1 MAARVPS
8 HDAGVGV
15 ILGAVALG
23 LLIGLSLGAL
33 GGGGSILTV
42 PALVYVL
49 GLSPQEATTASLVI
63 VGITAAASSIG
74 HARSGHTRWGAGA
87 LLAAVGVPASLL
99 GTVLNR
105 RVDPDVLL
113 LSFAALMLVAAVGML
128 VRSRTSRD
136 APPAEGEPGR
146 GSGAVGTLTAT
157 RQHPR
162 VNPAIRPGGRAGR
175 ALRLTSAGLGIGFL
189 TGFLG
194 VGGGFVVVPVL
205 VVLFSTPMPIA
216 VGTSLLVISLNSA
229 VALAARVG
237 SGGFDWSVIVPFTTA
252 AVAGSLAGKR
262 VADRISANKLTVA
275 FAVLLVAVAV
285 YVAVQALLGL
295 T

>member
-1 MAARVPS
+1 MIA
-8 HDAGVGV
+8 
-15 ILGAVALG
+15 GAVALG

-42 PALVYVL
+42 PALVFVL
-49 GLSPQEATTASLVI
+49 GLSAQEATTASLVI
-63 VGITAAASSIG
+63 VGVTAAAASAG
-74 HARSGHTRWGAGA
+74 HARSGHTKWRSGF
-87 LLAAVGVPASLL
+87 LLAAIGVPASLA

-128 VRSRTSRD
+128 LRARSASRRQAPVEPSQPASPDASGGSTATATQARPAHAAPAARSRLGH
-136 APPAEGEPGR
+136 AW
-146 GSGAVGTLTAT
+146 
-157 RQHPR
+157 
-162 VNPAIRPGGRAGR
+162 
-175 ALRLTSAGLGIGFL
+175 RLAAAGLGIGFL

-194 VGGGFVVVPVL
+194 VGGGFIVVPVL
-205 VVLFSTPMPIA
+205 VVLLSTPMPVA

-229 VALAARVG
+229 VALAARAGHG
-237 SGGFDWSVIVPFTTA
+237 SFDWNVIVPFTIA

-262 VADRISANKLTVA
+262 AADRISPTKLTVA
-275 FAVLLVAVAV
+275 FAVLLVTVAV
-285 YVAVQALLGL
+285 YVAVQAVLGL

>member
-1 MAARVPS
+1 MIA
-8 HDAGVGV
+8 
-15 ILGAVALG
+15 GAVALG

-42 PALVYVL
+42 PALVFVL
-49 GLSPQEATTASLVI
+49 GLSAQEATTASLVI
-63 VGITAAASSIG
+63 VGVTAAAASAG
-74 HARSGHTRWGAGA
+74 HARSGHTRWRSGF
-87 LLAAVGVPASLL
+87 LLAAIGVPASLA

-128 VRSRTSRD
+128 LRARSAARRQAQAQPSQPASPDAPGGSALAATPAGPAHAAPAARSRLGH
-136 APPAEGEPGR
+136 AW
-146 GSGAVGTLTAT
+146 
-157 RQHPR
+157 
-162 VNPAIRPGGRAGR
+162 
-175 ALRLTSAGLGIGFL
+175 RLAAAGLGIGFL

-194 VGGGFVVVPVL
+194 VGGGFIVVPVL
-205 VVLFSTPMPIA
+205 VVLLSTPMPVA

-229 VALAARVG
+229 VALAARAGHG
-237 SGGFDWSVIVPFTTA
+237 SFDWEVIVPFTAA

-262 VADRISANKLTVA
+262 AADRVSPNKLTVA
-275 FAVLLVAVAV
+275 FAALLVAVAV
-285 YVAVQALLGL
+285 YVGVQAVLGL

>member
-1 MAARVPS
+1 MIA
-8 HDAGVGV
+8 
-15 ILGAVALG
+15 GAVALG

-42 PALVYVL
+42 PALVFVL
-49 GLSPQEATTASLVI
+49 GLSAQEATTASLVI
-63 VGITAAASSIG
+63 VGVTAAAASAG
-74 HARSGHTRWGAGA
+74 HARSGHTRWGQGL
-87 LLAAVGVPASLL
+87 LLAAVGVPASLA

-113 LSFAALMLVAAVGML
+113 LSFAALMLVAAGGML
-128 VRSRTSRD
+128 LRARSAARRD
-136 APPAEGEPGR
+136 APAQANQPASPDQSGERTLAETRARPAHAAPTARTRLGHAWR
-146 GSGAVGTLTAT
+146 LGA
-157 RQHPR
+157 
-162 VNPAIRPGGRAGR
+162 
-175 ALRLTSAGLGIGFL
+175 AGLGIGLL

-194 VGGGFVVVPVL
+194 VGGGFIVVPVL
-205 VVLFSTPMPIA
+205 VVLLRTPMPAA

-229 VALAARVG
+229 VALAARAGHG
-237 SGGFDWSVIVPFTTA
+237 SFDWDVIVPFTVA

-262 VADRISANKLTVA
+262 TADRVSPNKLTVA
-275 FAVLLVAVAV
+275 FAALLVAVAV

>member
-1 MAARVPS
+1 MIA
-8 HDAGVGV
+8 
-15 ILGAVALG
+15 GAVALG

-42 PALVYVL
+42 PALVFVL

-63 VGITAAASSIG
+63 VGVTAAAASAG
-74 HARSGHTRWGAGA
+74 HARSGHTKWRQGL
-87 LLAAVGVPASLL
+87 LLAAVGVPASLG

-128 VRSRTSRD
+128 LRARSAARRQAQAQPSQPASPDAPGGSALAATPAGLAHAAPAARSRLGH
-136 APPAEGEPGR
+136 AW
-146 GSGAVGTLTAT
+146 
-157 RQHPR
+157 
-162 VNPAIRPGGRAGR
+162 
-175 ALRLTSAGLGIGFL
+175 RLAAAGLGIGFL

-194 VGGGFVVVPVL
+194 VGGGFIVVPVL
-205 VVLFSTPMPIA
+205 VVLLRTPMPVA

-229 VALAARVG
+229 VALAARAGHG
-237 SGGFDWSVIVPFTTA
+237 SFDWDVIVPFTAA

-262 VADRISANKLTVA
+262 AADRVSPNKLTVA
-275 FAVLLVAVAV
+275 FAALLVAVSV
-285 YVAVQALLGL
+285 YVGVQAVLGL

>member
-1 MAARVPS
+1 MI
-8 HDAGVGV
+8 AGAIG
-15 ILGAVALG
+15 LG

-49 GLSPQEATTASLVI
+49 GMTAQEATTASLVI
-63 VGITAAASSIG
+63 VGVTAAAGTIG
-74 HARSGHTRWGAGA
+74 HARSGDTRWGAGI

-99 GTVLNR
+99 GSALNR
-105 RVDPDVLL
+105 QVDPDALL
-113 LSFAALMLVAAVGML
+113 LSFAALMLIAAVGML
-128 VRSRTSRD
+128 VRSRAYSRG
-136 APPAEGEPGR
+136 APPSPAAPSEPDSEPAAG
-146 GSGAVGTLTAT
+146 GTLTAT
-157 RQHPR
+157 RVRTRPAQAKRSRGR
-162 VNPAIRPGGRAGR
+162 VGQAA
-175 ALRLTSAGLGIGFL
+175 RLIVACLGIGFL

-194 VGGGFVVVPVL
+194 VGGGFIVVPVL
-205 VVLFSTPMPIA
+205 VVLLSTPMPVA

-229 VALAARVG
+229 VALAARAG
-237 SGGFDWSVIVPFTTA
+237 SGGFEWDLIVPFTAA
-252 AVAGSLAGKR
+252 AVAGSVAGKR
-262 VADRISANKLTVA
+262 TADRVNPSQLTVA

>member
-1 MAARVPS
+1 MT
-8 HDAGVGV
+8 AGAIG
-15 ILGAVALG
+15 LG

-42 PALVYVL
+42 PALVYLL
-49 GLSPQEATTASLVI
+49 GLTAQEATTASLVI
-63 VGITAAASSIG
+63 VGVTAAAGSVG
-74 HARSGHTRWGAGA
+74 HARSGHTRWGAGV

-99 GTVLNR
+99 GTSLNR

-113 LSFAALMLVAAVGML
+113 LSFAALMLVAAAGML
-128 VRSRTSRD
+128 VRSRSARSTQAPAAGPVDAPPGSAPVGD
-136 APPAEGEPGR
+136 APPAARQPSPARTTRGR
-146 GSGAVGTLTAT
+146 FARG
-157 RQHPR
+157 
-162 VNPAIRPGGRAGR
+162 
-175 ALRLTSAGLGIGFL
+175 LRLAVAGLGVGFL

-205 VVLFSTPMPIA
+205 VVLLSTPMPVAI
-216 VGTSLLVISLNSA
+216 GTSLLVISLNSG
-229 VALAARVG
+229 VALAARAG
-237 SGGFDWSVIVPFTTA
+237 SGGFAWDVIVPFTIA

-262 VADRISANKLTVA
+262 VADRVSPTKLTVA

-285 YVAVQALLGL
+285 YVAVQAALGL